1 MKEGTIV
8 KKAICVICTL
18 AICLA
23 LTGCDSSQYKKAMS
37 LYENGE
43 YEKASEIFEEL
54 GDYENSSEMALSCKY
69 TKAEE
74 ALASGNYEIAIS
86 FYESVPGY
94 RDSESKLAIAK
105 KKLMFESFG
114 DVIQQMTTG
123 VWFYYG
129 GSDSAVNRLTFS
141 DDMANITQF
150 VSDGNGVSMNGS
162 SDVPFIVD
170 GSDITLTL
178 VDGSEQVIPYTME
191 NDTLVLDNDYL
202 TPADID
208 ADLQGYWGLRTHTV
222 VLGMTS
228 DNEYIYYFNRGKVI
242 YESAAKAYGG
252 KNGEYYYYGPDKGTY
267 TVDESGL
274 NVNAKNSWQFA
285 FNVIDGK
292 AVFVRCGNVCSQV
305 SGFKGESGY
314 RF

>member
-54 GDYENSSEMALSCKY
+54 GDYENSSEMALSC
-69 TKAEE
+69 
-74 ALASGNYEIAIS
+74 
-86 FYESVPGY
+86 
-94 RDSESKLAIAK
+94 
-105 KKLMFESFG
+105 